1 MANANATGLSALD
14 MKCVETIRFLAMDGV
29 QAANSGHPGM
39 PMGMAAAAY
48 ALWMRHLRFNPAD
61 PKWLNRDRFILSAG
75 HGSMLLYSLLHLC
88 GFDLP
93 LDELKQFR
101 QWGSKTP
108 GHPEYGHTPGVE
120 VTTGPLG
127 QGISN
132 GVGMAI
138 AQKYL
143 AARYNKDG
151 FPIFDYKIYVIA
163 GDGCLQ
169 EGVSGE
175 ASSLAGH
182 LGLDNLIVIYD
193 DNGIT
198 IDGETHLSFTED
210 VAKRYE
216 AYGWNVHTVGGDGHN
231 IAELDRVL
239 EIAKKPNGRP
249 TLIKFRS
256 HIGFGSPNFQDTH
269 TAHGAPLG
277 VEECKLI
284 KKNAGWDPETTFV
297 VPEEVVAHMGK
308 AKEKGARLQKEYE
321 ALFAKYAQAYPQ
333 EAKEI
338 MDALA
343 GRLPIEIEPL
353 LPKFEAGTSVATRQ
367 ASGKTLD
374 ALMPHLPLVIG
385 GSADLTPSNNT
396 RFKGATDFQKN
407 NLTGRYI
414 RYGVREHAMA
424 AIMNGMA
431 VSGLIRPYGGTFM
444 VFSDYMRGALRVA
457 CLSKYP
463 TIFVFTHDTI
473 GLGEDG
479 PTHQPVEHLASL
491 RAIPNL
497 LVIRPADANETAQA
511 WKYTLEHRDQP
522 IALALTRQGI
532 PVLDQSKYASASNLV
547 KGAYVL
553 IKDANPDVLLLG
565 AGSEV
570 HIALQAREILAAE
583 GIRSQVVSMPC
594 WELFERQPA
603 AYKESVIPSS
613 IKARVGVEA
622 GVRMGWDRWI
632 GPWGEFVGM
641 STFGVSAPYKVC
653 YKNFGITPEA
663 VAAAAKKSLSAAK

>member
-1 MANANATGLSALD
+1 MSKDGGTGLSALD
-14 MKCVETIRFLAMDGV
+14 QKCVETIRFLSMDGV

-48 ALWMRHLRFNPAD
+48 WLWTRHLRFNPAD
-61 PKWLNRDRFILSAG
+61 PKWINRDRFVLSAG

-93 LDELKQFR
+93 LDELKNFR

-132 GVGMAI
+132 SVGMAI

-143 AARYNKDG
+143 AARYNKDK
-151 FPIFDYKIYVIA
+151 FNLFDYTIYTIA
-163 GDGCLQ
+163 GDGCMQ

-193 DNGIT
+193 DNHIT
-198 IDGETHLSFTED
+198 IDGKTDLSFSED

-216 AYGWNVHTVGGDGHN
+216 AYGWNVYVVGGDGN
-231 IAELDRVL
+231 NVTDL
-239 EIAKKPNGRP
+239 EKALNKAKKPNGKP

-277 VEECKLI
+277 VDECKLI
-284 KKNAGWDPETTFV
+284 KKNAGWDPEKTFV
-297 VPEEVVAHMGK
+297 VPKEVAAHMVK
-308 AKEKGARLQKEYE
+308 AKDKGAKLQADYE
-321 ALFAKYAQAYPQ
+321 ALFAEYKKQYP
-333 EAKEI
+333 EAAKEI
-338 MDALA
+338 TDALA
-343 GRLPIEIEPL
+343 GKITVDLKAL
-353 LPKFEAGTSVATRQ
+353 LPTFEAGASVATRK
-367 ASGKTLD
+367 ASGMTLD

-396 RFKGATDFQKN
+396 RFKGVTDFQKAN
-407 NLTGRYI
+407 PTGRYM
-414 RYGVREHAMA
+414 RYGVREHGMA

-431 VSGLIRPYGGTFM
+431 VSDLIRPYGGTFM

-457 CLSKYP
+457 SLSKYP
-463 TIFVFTHDTI
+463 TIFVFTHDSI

-479 PTHQPVEHLASL
+479 PTHQPVEHLAAM
-491 RAIPNL
+491 RAMPNL
-497 LVIRPADANETAQA
+497 LVMRPADANETAYA
-511 WKYTLEHRDQP
+511 WKYILEHRDQP
-522 IALALTRQGI
+522 VALGLTRQGI
-532 PVLDQSKYASASNLV
+532 PVLDQTKYASAENVV

-553 IKDANPDVLLLG
+553 IKDDKPDVLLL
-565 AGSEV
+565 ATGSEV
-570 HIALQAREILAAE
+570 ALALQARELLAAD
-583 GIRSQVVSMPC
+583 GIKSQVVSMPC
-594 WELFERQPA
+594 WELFEQQDE
-603 AYKESVIPSS
+603 AYKESVIPVSVT
-613 IKARVGVEA
+613 ARVGIEA
-622 GVRMGWDRWI
+622 GVRLGWDRWI
-632 GPWGEFVGM
+632 GPRGQFIGM
-641 STFGVSAPYKVC
+641 GTYGASAPYKAC
-653 YKNFGITPEA
+653 FKNFGITPEA
-663 VAAAAKKSLSAAK
+663 VADVAKKSIAK